1 VRTHRDVHRL
11 PALLLLTAALSLYAP
26 VLFAQPSQDAYVPI
40 TASER
45 VEWTVVG
52 TVGPKSLGVGVWS
65 AGWQTLWNIPEEWG
79 QGWDGFGK
87 RWVARE
93 ADVAISNSI
102 EAGLGA
108 IWGEEPRYIR
118 APHGTIKSRTAFAFK
133 TVLLAQRRDG
143 HLAPAWG
150 RYAGNVFNNI
160 IENSYLPPSVTTPG
174 QTTLRSLNGLLGRL
188 AGNLFEEFWPDIKRR
203 LKR

>member
-1 VRTHRDVHRL
+1 VYLIV
-11 PALLLLTAALSLYAP
+11 LTAALSLHAGVLYA
-26 VLFAQPSQDAYVPI
+26 QTSQDAYVPI
-40 TASER
+40 TPSER
-45 VEWTVVG
+45 IEWIVVG

-87 RWVARE
+87 RYVARE

-118 APHGTIKSRTAFAFK
+118 APRGTIKSRAAFALK

-174 QTTLRSLNGLLGRL
+174 QTTIRSLNGLLGRL

-203 LKR
+203 LNR